1 MADFAGESLVGHPEP
16 MNRASVA
23 GTDLEMSADL
33 VRLSL
38 GIGTADD
45 LIADLDREL
54 L

>member
-1 MADFAGESLVGHPEP
+1 MADFAGESLIGHPGP
-16 MNRASVA
+16 MNRASVT

-33 VRLSL
+33 IRLSL
-38 GIGTADD
+38 GIETDD